1 MASRKKV
8 PQPPAYRDAEFMES
22 VSARP
27 VRILTEYIDPL
38 VRMRRES
45 VGDTIVIF
53 GSARIQAPEAARAR
67 LKRLTGGRLK
77 GSARHRAAVRQA
89 RAAVEMSAYYEAARE
104 LSRKITEWSLTF
116 GEHPR
121 RFVVCSGGGPGIME
135 AANRGAADAGGKTIG
150 LSIQLPHEQW
160 PNRYISPE
168 LNFQF
173 HYFFMRKLWF
183 AQLAKALIIFP
194 GGFGTMDELFEM
206 LTLLQTGKLGRR
218 VLILI
223 YGRSYWDKVVNWREF
238 VRAGAISKKEYG
250 LLQFADTVDDAF
262 RHIRRGLE
270 KFHVAADALVRD
282 SI

>member
-1 MASRKKV
+1 MSSRKKAA
-8 PQPPAYRDAEFMES
+8 QPPAYRDSKFMES

-27 VRILTEYIDPL
+27 VRILTEYIDPM
-38 VRMRRES
+38 VRMREENI
-45 VGDTIVIF
+45 GDTIVIF
-53 GSARIQAPEAARAR
+53 GSARICPPEMAQAR
-67 LKRLTGGRLK
+67 LRRLTSGKRK
-77 GSARHRAAVRQA
+77 PSPQHRAAVRQA
-89 RAAVEMSAYYEAARE
+89 RAVLEMSRYYDAARE
-104 LSRKITEWSLTF
+104 LSRKITEWSLTL

-135 AANRGAADAGGKTIG
+135 AANRGAAEAGGKTIG
-150 LSIQLPHEQW
+150 LSIELPHEQM
-160 PNRYISPE
+160 PNRYISSE

-206 LTLLQTGKLGRR
+206 LTLMQTGKLGRR

-223 YGRSYWDKVVNWREF
+223 YGRAYWDKLVHWREF
-238 VRAGAISKKEYG
+238 VRAGAINQREYN

-262 RHIRRGLE
+262 RHIKRGLE
-270 KFHVAADALVRD
+270 KFHVASDTLVRN

>member
-1 MASRKKV
+1 MASRKKT
-8 PQPPAYRDAEFMES
+8 PQPPAYRDKAFMES
-22 VSARP
+22 LAARP

-38 VRMRRES
+38 VRMRREQ

-53 GSARIQAPEAARAR
+53 GSARIVRPEAARE
-67 LKRLTGGRLK
+67 RLTRLSRSRKK
-77 GSARHRAAVRQA
+77 GPQHRAALRQA
-89 RAAVEMSAYYEAARE
+89 RAILEMSRYYEAARE
-104 LSRKITEWSLTF
+104 LSRRITEWSLSF
-116 GEHPR
+116 GDHPR

-135 AANRGAADAGGKTIG
+135 AANRGAVDAGGKTIG
-150 LSIQLPHEQW
+150 LSIELPREQW

-206 LTLLQTGKLGRR
+206 LTLLQTGKLGHKI
-218 VLILI
+218 LILI
-223 YGRSYWDKVVNWREF
+223 YGRAYWDRVVNWREM
-238 VRAGAISKKEYG
+238 VRAGAINQREHRM
-250 LLQFADTVDDAF
+250 LQFTDTVDDAF

-270 KFHVAADALVRD
+270 KFHVFPDTLTRESV
-282 SI
+282 

>member
-1 MASRKKV
+1 MARRKKIV
-8 PQPPAYRDAEFMES
+8 QPPAYRDGVFMES
-22 VSARP
+22 LAARP

-38 VRMRRES
+38 VRMRREG

-53 GSARIQAPEAARAR
+53 GSARIGPPEQARAR
-67 LKRLTGGRLK
+67 LKRL
-77 GSARHRAAVRQA
+77 ARARHKASPQHRAAVRQA
-89 RAAVEMSAYYEAARE
+89 RAVLEMSRYYQAARE
-104 LSRKITEWSLTF
+104 LSRRITAWSLTF

-135 AANRGAADAGGKTIG
+135 AANRGAAEAGGKTIG
-150 LSIQLPHEQW
+150 LSIELPHEQR

-206 LTLLQTGKLGRR
+206 LTLMQTGKLGHRI
-218 VLILI
+218 VILM
-223 YGRSYWDKVVNWREF
+223 YGRAYWDRVVNWREM
-238 VRAGAISKKEYG
+238 VRAGTINQREYS

-270 KFHVAADALVRD
+270 KFHVSPDTLVQE
-282 SI
+282 

>member
-1 MASRKKV
+1 MARRKKIV
-8 PQPPAYRDAEFMES
+8 PPPAYRDAAFMES
-22 VSARP
+22 LAARP

-38 VRMRRES
+38 VRMRREG

-53 GSARIQAPEAARAR
+53 GSARIGPPEQARAR
-67 LKRLTGGRLK
+67 LKRL
-77 GSARHRAAVRQA
+77 ARARHKASPQHRAAVRQA
-89 RAAVEMSAYYEAARE
+89 RAVLEMSGYYQAARE
-104 LSRKITEWSLTF
+104 LSRRITVWSRTF

-135 AANRGAADAGGKTIG
+135 AANRGAAEAGGKTIG
-150 LSIQLPHEQW
+150 LSIELPREQR
-160 PNRYISPE
+160 PNRYINSE

-206 LTLLQTGKLGRR
+206 LTLMQTGKLGHRI
-218 VLILI
+218 VILM
-223 YGRSYWDKVVNWREF
+223 YGRAYWDRVVNWREM
-238 VRAGAISKKEYG
+238 VRAGTINQREYS

-270 KFHVAADALVRD
+270 KFHVSPDTLVQE
-282 SI
+282 